1 SELVDSE
8 SAGLEESG
16 ATRIFNGFESL
27 LVPGGQPNSMEFAI
41 SKACRLSKERE
52 IILLILVVLRG
63 NYTHAYIED
72 DVTFIAVSSVT
83 FIAIRVK
90 GGVSEM
96 LSKSQ
101 KRSRI
106 YTEKVD
112 ESVANTIKEQLSE
125 RVIMPLFTNNNVVL
139 PPEKNAYD
147 VIDALV
153 PGDNVQ
159 LLAAMY
165 HDICWLGVESAPDM
179 AFPRLNNISFW
190 LLPPSLLLLLSP
202 ALVEVGSGTGWTV
215 YPPLSGITS
224 HSGGAVDSAI
234 SSPHLSGKPVFRLDI
249 ALHDTYFVVAHFHYV
264 LSMGAVFALFAGFH
278 YWVGLSGM
286 PRRIPDYP
294 DAYAGWNALSS
305 SGSYI
310 SVVGICHFFVVVA
323 ITSSSGNNKR
333 CAPRGFPRNERKKET
348 GSRKNERLCS
358 RKSARR
364 IPKGLIHVQASFN
377 NTIVIV
383 TDVRGRVVYWA
394 SVGTCGFR
402 GTRRGTPFAAQ
413 TTAGNAIRTVVEQGT
428 QRAEVM
434 KKGPGLE
441 IPYSKVRSHKARRP
455 FDDPTSDVIP
465 LCSLHVE
472 YPNYSLS
479 NSRMDHERFY
489 LEMPIRNNQ
498 L

>member
-1 SELVDSE
+1 ISELVDSE

-159 LLAAMY
+159 LLAAM
-165 HDICWLGVESAPDM
+165 
-179 AFPRLNNISFW
+179 
-190 LLPPSLLLLLSP
+190 
-202 ALVEVGSGTGWTV
+202 
-215 YPPLSGITS
+215 
-224 HSGGAVDSAI
+224 
-234 SSPHLSGKPVFRLDI
+234 LDI